1 MLLDFYQAER
11 DAIAE
16 ICPDKPFTTNF
27 MVSTDQ
33 CCMDY
38 ADWANEVD
46 FVSNDHYFH
55 EGESHLD
62 ELALLGRAH
71 GLPRAGQAVVRDGA
85 LHVGSAVEGPQHPQ
99 A

>member
-1 MLLDFYQAER
+1 MLLDFYKAER

-33 CCMDY
+33 CTMDY
-38 ADWANEVD
+38 AAWANEVD

-62 ELALLGRAH
+62 ELACSGRSH
-71 GLPRAGQAVVRDGA
+71 GFARARQAVVRHGA
-85 LHVGSAVEGPQHPQ
+85 LHLGGPVE
-99 A
+99 AA